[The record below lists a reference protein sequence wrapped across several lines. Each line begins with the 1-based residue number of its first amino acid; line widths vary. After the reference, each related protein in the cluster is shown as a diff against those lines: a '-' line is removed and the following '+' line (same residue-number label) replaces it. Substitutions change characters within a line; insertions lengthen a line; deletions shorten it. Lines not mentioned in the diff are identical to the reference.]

1 MTKQEGQKSDKSL
14 LPDLESFSS
23 ASIKR
28 AVRNESLLHPLALYP
43 TALGMLSG
51 MAALLYDLPLFFL
64 GMGGLLAVGATTS
77 VISYFFREEAISS
90 KYLKKLTREFNKKR
104 QILLET
110 LNNDLKQCATIAGA
124 EHYGEQGFE
133 QFGRVEKKYNQLKK
147 QLDKRFNTGE
157 LTYGSFLGAAE
168 QVYLSV
174 LDNLLKIVSLL
185 QSVQTIDPAYIDE
198 RHQQLQTL
206 EHVTEADEREFE
218 ALQKRL
224 ELRTKQSQQV
234 NSLLTENEESMTIMD
249 ETIAAIAD
257 LQTGKGL
264 GKNDLQTAMD
274 HLKEIASRTKLYR

>member
-1 MTKQEGQKSDKSL
+1 MTKQDKQNVNANL
-14 LPDLESFSS
+14 LPDLDNFST

-28 AVRNESLLHPLALYP
+28 AVRNESLLHPLTLYP

-51 MAALLYDLPLFFL
+51 MAAMLYELPLLFL

-77 VISYFFREEAISS
+77 IVNFFFREEAISG
-90 KYLKKLTREFNKKR
+90 KYLQKLTKEFNKKR
-104 QILLET
+104 QFLLKS
-110 LNNDLKQCATIAGA
+110 LQGDLKHCTTIVGA
-124 EHYGEQGFE
+124 EQYGRQGCE

-147 QLDKRFNTGE
+147 LLDKRFSSGE

-174 LDNLLKIVSLL
+174 LDNLLKIVALL
-185 QSVQTIDPAYIDE
+185 QSVETIDPEYIDARYKE
-198 RHQQLQTL
+198 LQAL
-206 EHVTEADEREFE
+206 NKVTEADEREFE

-224 ELRTKQSQQV
+224 DLRTNQTKQV

-257 LQTGKGL
+257 LQTSKGL
-264 GKNDLQTAMD
+264 GENDLQTAMD
-274 HLKEIASRTKLYR
+274 HLKEIAGRTKLYK